1 MAKGRKTGGREKG
14 TPNNKTLEV
23 AAILEE
29 VGWDPIRG
37 MAKLAMNPRN
47 TPELR
52 GRMFSE
58 LAQYLHARRKAIEH
72 TSPEGD
78 TPFKSGLTDEQANRI
93 DNLAPDELAIFL
105 RVLGYIKT
113 GEREQPLP
121 ETADHG

>member
-29 VGWDPIRG
+29 VRCDPIRG

-47 TPELR
+47 SPELR

-58 LAQYLHARRKAIEH
+58 LAQYVHARRKAIEH
-72 TSPEGD
+72 SSPEGG
-78 TPFKSGLTDEQANRI
+78 TPFQSGLTEEQADRLR
-93 DNLAPDELAIFL
+93 NLPPDELAIFL
-105 RVLGYIKT
+105 RTIRYIKT
-113 GEREQPLP
+113 GEREQPLLQ
-121 ETADHG
+121 TADHG